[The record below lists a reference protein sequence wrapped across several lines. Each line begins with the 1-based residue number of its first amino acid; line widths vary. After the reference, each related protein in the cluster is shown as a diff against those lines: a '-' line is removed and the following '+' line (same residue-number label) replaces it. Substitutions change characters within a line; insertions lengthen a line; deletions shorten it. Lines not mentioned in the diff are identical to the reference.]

1 MNVFVLN
8 AGRCGSSTFAEACR
22 HITNYTS
29 GHETRADKINDRL
42 KYPSN
47 HIEVDNQLSFML
59 GRLDEQ
65 YGNEGAYVHL
75 KRNLCDTAKS
85 WVKKENMHARKGRI
99 WFYENQIILGK
110 SKYDQIEVA
119 KHYCKTV
126 NKNIEKFIKDK
137 NKKMT
142 IEIESAENRA
152 IEFFEMIKAKGD
164 IDSFKDE
171 FTKKHNSIE
180 NVSLFKMVKNKMLK
194 KLEVWV

>member
-1 MNVFVLN
+1 MNVFVLS
-8 AGRCGSSTFAEACR
+8 AGRCGSSTFAEACK

-75 KRNLCDTAKS
+75 KRDLCDTAKS

-99 WFYENQIILGK
+99 WFYKRQVILGK
-110 SKYDQIEVA
+110 GKYDQMEVA

-126 NKNIEKFIKDK
+126 DKNIEKFLKDK

-142 IEIESAENRA
+142 IEIENAGNKADEL
-152 IEFFEMIKAKGD
+152 FKMIKAKGD
-164 IDSFKDE
+164 IDGFEDE
-171 FTKKHNSIE
+171 FKKKHNSIE
-180 NVSLFKMVKNKMLK
+180 SVNSFEVIKNKMRK
-194 KLEVWV
+194 KLEAWM